1 MHGEVNATRT
11 YLYRQWA
18 DFSLGT
24 TAVMYLFVNLTPY
37 YFQEKYMMYLV
48 ERLILGSFVML
59 MLVMQLNNPLF

>member
-1 MHGEVNATRT
+1 MHGEENATRI

-24 TAVMYLFVNLTPY
+24 TAVMYLFVSLMPY

-48 ERLILGSFVML
+48 ERLRLGSFVML

>member
-24 TAVMYLFVNLTPY
+24 TAVMYLFVSLTPY
-37 YFQEKYMMYLV
+37 YFQEKYMM
-48 ERLILGSFVML
+48 
-59 MLVMQLNNPLF
+59 LVMQLNNPLF